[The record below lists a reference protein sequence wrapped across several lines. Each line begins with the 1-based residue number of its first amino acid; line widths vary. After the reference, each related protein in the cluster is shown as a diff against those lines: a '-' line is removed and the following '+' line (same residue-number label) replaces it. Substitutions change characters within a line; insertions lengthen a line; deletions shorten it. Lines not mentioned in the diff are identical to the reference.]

1 LWGGWFAFEPI
12 MIRFPVIAA
21 FVIGGLLGAT
31 AGLGIS
37 ASKFA
42 STGQLNEFTVL
53 QSNLASGRKLE
64 PQLREFLKARLYYVA
79 MSLDPHQIAGR
90 EVDFGPVDETMLGK
104 ADPRTESVPYV
115 QLYDDVMRRHG
126 IVKK

>member
-31 AGLGIS
+31 AAGIS

-42 STGQLNEFTVL
+42 SPVSSTSSPCFTATWL
-53 QSNLASGRKLE
+53 QVENC
-64 PQLREFLKARLYYVA
+64 
-79 MSLDPHQIAGR
+79 DPPA
-90 EVDFGPVDETMLGK
+90 P
-104 ADPRTESVPYV
+104 
-115 QLYDDVMRRHG
+115 
-126 IVKK
+126 